1 MKDENDFNRAI
12 TFSPCELATKEKLAI
27 FNKLYS
33 SFLAEWSPAA
43 AATAATKEFLRFP
56 GN

>member
-43 AATAATKEFLRFP
+43 TAATKEFLRFP